1 MLYLDKY
8 KGTDREQFEQ
18 RVREVAV
25 NLGVNPDWL
34 MCVFYLESSVNPA
47 AVNST
52 TGATGLIQFMPAT
65 AKNLGTTT
73 TALAA
78 MSGTE
83 QMQYVYNYL
92 KPYAGR
98 LSSLVDCY
106 FAVFFPAAI
115 GKDDNWVLK
124 TSKLSAAIIAKQNS
138 GYDLDHNGELTVG
151 EVRTAICRRLG
162 IEEKTDG
169 TIKKK

>member
-8 KGTDREQFEQ
+8 KGTDRDQFEQ

-25 NLGVNPDWL
+25 KLEVNPDWL

-47 AVNST
+47 AVNKT

-83 QMQYVYNYL
+83 QLQYVYAYL

-98 LSSLVDCY
+98 LASVVDCY

-115 GKDDNWVLK
+115 GKADNWVLQTK
-124 TSKLSAAIIAKQNS
+124 SLSASIIAKQNS
-138 GYDLDHNGELTVG
+138 GYDLDRNGELTVG
-151 EVRTAICRRLG
+151 EVRSAIYKRLG